1 VDPLLADVFGNAGKL
16 VIYVLAVAGGFLVG
30 NVLTLI
36 LCRLIAKAMFKK
48 RMPEMP
54 ERALRVLGGLVV
66 AALVAW
72 LLFQGGFGWGLGGTG
87 GDESG
92 TPGGDSGK
100 PKDAGKEPGKTS
112 PESIQTTRTK
122 VRIEPAV
129 AHPKTFRF
137 EGDAEPLDLDA
148 ARARLTELQ
157 MKAKGEPRLDI
168 QVYLNSS
175 AIGNDDVRKFI
186 EHAHALG
193 FATRVEKV
201 NERLP

>member
-1 VDPLLADVFGNAGKL
+1 MDPLLADAFANPGKI
-16 VIYVLAVAGGFLVG
+16 VIYILAVAGGFLVG

-87 GDESG
+87 GDDTG
-92 TPGGDSGK
+92 NPGGDSGK
-100 PKDAGKEPGKTS
+100 PKDGGKDPGKTA
-112 PESIQTTRTK
+112 PESIQSTRTR
-122 VRIEPAV
+122 VRIEPAT

-137 EGDAEPLDLDA
+137 EGDAEALDLDA
-148 ARARLTELQ
+148 AKARLTELQ
-157 MKAKGEPRLDI
+157 KKAKGEPRLDI

-175 AIGNDDVRKFI
+175 AIGNDYVRKFI
-186 EHAHALG
+186 EHAHTLG
-193 FATRVEKV
+193 FATRVEMIK
-201 NERLP
+201 EPLP